1 MPSIDQIVEAVAAL
15 LLLAHA
21 GAFVWAGLLRKGI
34 ASVVALNLIVSAS
47 IVIYWA
53 PHILEL
59 LKYADVELAF
69 VGFEFFVLGTS
80 LFAVRSARVPHTII
94 WLEFAVHALFV
105 LAALTFMFTFKI
117 NRLI

>member
-1 MPSIDQIVEAVAAL
+1 MPSIDQIVEAVATL

-34 ASVVALNLIVSAS
+34 ASVLALNLIVSAS

-59 LKYADVELAF
+59 LKYVDAELAF
-69 VGFEFFVLGTS
+69 VGFELFVLGTS
-80 LFAVRSARVPHTII
+80 LFAVKSTRVPRTII
-94 WLEFAVHALFV
+94 WFEFGVHALFV
-105 LAALTFMFTFKI
+105 VAALVFMLTFKI